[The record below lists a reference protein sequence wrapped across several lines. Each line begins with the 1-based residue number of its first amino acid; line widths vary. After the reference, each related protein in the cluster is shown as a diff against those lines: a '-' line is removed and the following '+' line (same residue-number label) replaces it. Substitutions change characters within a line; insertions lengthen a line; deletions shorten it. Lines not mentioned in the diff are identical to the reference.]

1 MSKSLEE
8 LLKQKKMTGD
18 DVGQIYLYATANDII
33 SSRQN
38 EPAKNIVSQE
48 TFNRIAK
55 KVLYLNK
62 EKNKYKFYLTLD
74 TMLTDIEKTCRYYD
88 QSFWRYL
95 TSSMIILN
103 QISDHIELKRKVES
117 LNISQEEKN
126 SLLSNVLTVDRLVNS
141 DEIMPSKYF
150 RSLLYNCYINIKMDL
165 SFFYSLNFV
174 YREVFK
180 HINFEN
186 LDSVL
191 VDVSQYENAIT
202 TLNKQFNVVTVNE
215 DLNIQNK
222 FKLYF
227 NTIDCSICKPFDED
241 NEIVKA
247 GLNFTEDFHE
257 TFLEGM
263 EDMILNLGNTNF
275 IKSGGDSLYVKK

>member
-18 DVGQIYLYATANDII
+18 DVGQIYLYSTANDII
-33 SSRQN
+33 SSRKN
-38 EPAKNIVSQE
+38 EPSKTIVSQE
-48 TFNRIAK
+48 TFNKIAK

-74 TMLTDIEKTCRYYD
+74 TMLTGIEKTNRYYD

-95 TSSMIILN
+95 TTSLIILN
-103 QISDHIELKRKVES
+103 QISDNIELKRKVEF
-117 LNISQEEKN
+117 LNISHEEKN
-126 SLLSNVLTVDRLVNS
+126 SLLSEILTVDRLVNS
-141 DEIMPSKYF
+141 DEIMPSKYY

-165 SFFYSLNFV
+165 CFFYSLNFV

-186 LDSVL
+186 LYSVL
-191 VDVSQYENAIT
+191 VDVSQYEAAINV
-202 TLNKQFNVVTVNE
+202 LN
-215 DLNIQNK
+215 NK
-222 FKLYF
+222 FNSIFINNDSITQKRLKLYF
-227 NTIDCSICKPFDED
+227 NSIDFSLFNPIEED
-241 NEIVKA
+241 NELIRA
-247 GLNFTEDFHE
+247 GLNFNEDFHE

-263 EDMILNLGNTNF
+263 EDIILNLGNTIF
-275 IKSGGDSLYVKK
+275 ISNGGNET